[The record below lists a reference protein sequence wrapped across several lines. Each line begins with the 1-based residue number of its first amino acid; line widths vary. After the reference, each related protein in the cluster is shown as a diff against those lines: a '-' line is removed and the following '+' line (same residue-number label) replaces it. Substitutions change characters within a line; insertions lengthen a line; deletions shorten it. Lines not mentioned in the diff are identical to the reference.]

1 MSPAVEEIDSGSPL
15 PKIVGGTPT
24 TTAKLAGVEVECL
37 VDTGSMVSLVSET
50 FYKQKLESVCGG
62 VQGGAKMLTLRGAN
76 GLEIPYLG
84 YLELDVQVE
93 GVTVPSC
100 GVLVLK
106 DTAATVEQ
114 RRRRPGV
121 LGTNVLAK
129 IPEWAE
135 LLKLKG
141 STGTSL
147 RQSQKPS
154 KLGLVK
160 VAGSSAVWIPPHSA
174 MNVDVTGP
182 ACGTNA
188 VVEPLSTPLKGRL
201 QVATTLVDASRPCFT
216 IQLINPTNQGISLK
230 PRTCLGTVQPAELI
244 MTEQLAF
251 NMQSNEVV
259 VSCELDADCLE
270 VSSQTPS
277 STAQQQRTNTLPDGV
292 LLDDFPG
299 TAAEKREAERIF
311 REYADVFTREGEEL
325 GCTSTMHHRIRTE
338 DDVPVSQRHRR
349 IPPNQFE
356 EVKQH
361 LQELLK
367 KGVIRTS
374 QSDYASPIVLVR
386 KKSGAIRLCV
396 DYRRLNA
403 KTRKDAFPLPRIEE
417 SLDALGGARYFSAID
432 LASAYNQVEVHPDD
446 RHKTAFTTP
455 MGLFEYNRM
464 PFGLCNAPAL
474 FQKLMQTIFREE
486 LLQILLVYLDDIIVY
501 SCSIADHL
509 RRLERVFQKLREHGL
524 KIEAA
529 KCQFF
534 KTRVKYLGHVVS
546 SEGVATDPAKTEAV
560 ARWPTPKT
568 LKDLRSFLGFASYYR
583 RFVPGFAQTAAPLHK
598 LTAEISEKGRKKNST
613 IASERWNGE
622 CQKAF
627 NDLRTALT
635 TAPVL
640 AYPDFS
646 KPFIVETDAS
656 DKGLGA
662 VLSQKQDGK
671 LRVIAYASRGLRG
684 AERNMKN
691 YSSMKLELLALKWAV
706 TDKFREYL
714 LESEFMVYTDNNPLT
729 YLQSKSKLKAVE
741 QRWAAELAS
750 FNFKIEYRAGKHNT
764 NADALSRIRWQKT
777 HECSAEE
784 KENAGVDTL
793 SAEMLA
799 NVADTTRIP
808 ERVQLE
814 LLKDAIRVEE
824 LGVTRPADECAEQ
837 ATSLPSIPRDQ
848 IAALQQKDAA
858 VARLKHYLDLGRK
871 PSRAERKQETREA
884 LQLVSYLD
892 DIAEKDG
899 VLYKTVR
906 NSDGQPKQLLVVPS
920 AMRSEVLKAAH
931 NDFGHQ
937 GPERTEQVVRR
948 RCWWPGMHAEVK
960 RWVSDC
966 ERCAVAKGP
975 YLTARTPMGSIIA
988 TKPLEVLAMD
998 FTQLEPAS
1006 DGRENVLVLTDV
1018 FTKFTV
1024 AIPTRD
1030 QKAVTVAKALIREW
1044 FMVYGVPQRLHS
1056 DQGRSFEAEVIKEL
1070 CTIYSIKKSR
1080 TTPYHPEGNGQCERF
1095 NRTLHELLRTLPAE
1109 KKRRW
1114 PEHLKE
1120 LCYAYNATPHSTTGY
1135 SPFYLM
1141 FGRDPR
1147 LPIDRLVDIEETQ
1160 DHQPS
1165 SWITKHQTEL
1175 RDAHQ
1180 RAAAR
1185 LAKEADTRKKRFDR
1199 HSRTKV
1205 PPIEVGHRVLV
1216 RDRTIR
1222 GRNKIQDRWSTRV
1235 HRVVEQLD
1243 NGAYVIEPADGHGS
1257 TRVVNRAELQVCPP
1271 SVLQRTSVR
1280 TKQRLSREPQ
1290 QADSSDEDSHVGI
1303 AIDIV
1308 PPPCATAE
1316 PDIDVTSSDG
1326 NSDGSIADDSGT
1338 DNELSVRP
1346 VRRSTRSTAGLHS
1359 NRYNLPMS
1367 VLRK

>member
-1 MSPAVEEIDSGSPL
+1 MSQAVEETNSGSPL
-15 PKIVGGTPT
+15 AKIVGGTPAI
-24 TTAKLAGVEVECL
+24 TAKLAGVEVECL
-37 VDTGSMVSLVSET
+37 LDTGSMVTLVSEA
-50 FYKQKLESVCGG
+50 FYKQKLKSVCGG
-62 VQGGAKMLTLRGAN
+62 VKGGSQMLTLRGAN

-84 YLELDVQVE
+84 YIELDVCVE
-93 GVTVPSC
+93 GVTIPKC

-106 DTAATVEQ
+106 DTAATGPQ
-114 RRRRPGV
+114 RRRKPGV
-121 LGTNVLAK
+121 LGTNILAQ
-129 IPEWAE
+129 IPKFAE

-141 STGTSL
+141 SADASSTHN
-147 RQSQKPS
+147 QKPS
-154 KLGLVK
+154 KQGLVK
-160 VAGSSAVWIPPHSA
+160 VAGSRAVWIPPHSA

-182 ACGTNA
+182 ACGANA
-188 VVEPLSTPLKGRL
+188 VVEPLSTPLKGGL
-201 QVATTLVDASRPCFT
+201 QVATTLTDASKSCYAV
-216 IQLINPTNQGISLK
+216 QLINPTSQGISLM
-230 PRTCLGTVQPAELI
+230 PRTCLGLVQSAEVI
-244 MTEQLAF
+244 TREQLAF
-251 NMQSNEVV
+251 TVESNEVV
-259 VSCELDADCLE
+259 VSFGLDVDCQE

-277 STAQQQRTNTLPDGV
+277 KTAHQQSTKTLPEGV

-311 REYADVFTREGEEL
+311 QKYADVFTREGEEL
-325 GCTSTMHHRIRTE
+325 GLTTTMHHRIHTE
-338 DDVPVSQRHRR
+338 DAVPVNQRHRR

-356 EVKQH
+356 EVKEH

-367 KGVIRTS
+367 KGVIRPS

-386 KKSGAIRLCV
+386 KKSGALRMCV
-396 DYRRLNA
+396 DYRQLNA
-403 KTRKDAFPLPRIEE
+403 KTRKDAYPLPRIDE
-417 SLDALGGARYFSAID
+417 SLDALGGAQFFSAID

-474 FQKLMQTIFREE
+474 FQRIMQTIFRED

-501 SCSIADHL
+501 SSSIADHL
-509 RRLERVFQKLREHGL
+509 KRLERVFQKLKEHGL
-524 KIEAA
+524 KVEAE

-534 KTRVKYLGHVVS
+534 QRRVKYLGHVVS
-546 SEGVATDPAKTEAV
+546 AEGVGTDPAKTEAV
-560 ARWPTPKT
+560 ASWPTPKT

-583 RFVPGFAQTAAPLHK
+583 RFVPGFAQTAAPLHQ
-598 LTAEISEKGRKKNST
+598 LTAEISEKGKKKRST
-613 IASERWNGE
+613 IPSDRWKGE
-622 CQKAF
+622 CEKAF
-627 NDLRTALT
+627 DALRTALT

-640 AYPDFS
+640 AYPDYT
-646 KPFIVETDAS
+646 KPFVVETDAS

-684 AERNMKN
+684 AERNMQN

-706 TDKFREYL
+706 AEKFREYL
-714 LESEFMVYTDNNPLT
+714 LGAEFVVYTDNNPLT

-750 FNFKIEYRAGKHNT
+750 FNFRIEYRAGKHNA
-764 NADALSRIRWQKT
+764 NADALSRIRWP
-777 HECSAEE
+777 
-784 KENAGVDTL
+784 NAGGCSNEEMEDARMDASPT
-793 SAEMLA
+793 AEVLA
-799 NVADTTRIP
+799 GIAATSTVP
-808 ERVQLE
+808 ETVRLRLLE
-814 LLKDAIRVEE
+814 DAIHIEE
-824 LGVTRPADECAEQ
+824 LGVTTPADERAEQ
-837 ATSLPSIPRDQ
+837 ATSLPSIPREQ
-848 IAALQQKDAA
+848 VATLQLRDPAI
-858 VARLKHYLDLGRK
+858 VRLRHYLTLNRK
-871 PSRAERKQETREA
+871 PNREERKQETREA
-884 LQLVSYLD
+884 LQLVNHLY
-892 DIAEKDG
+892 DITEKNG
-899 VLYKTVR
+899 VLYRTVR
-906 NSDGQPKQLLVVPS
+906 NNDGEPRQLLVVPS

-937 GPERTEQVVRR
+937 GPERTEQVVRQ
-948 RCWWPGMHAEVK
+948 RCWWPGLNAEVK
-960 RWVSDC
+960 RWISEC
-966 ERCAVAKGP
+966 ERCVVAKGP
-975 YLTARTPMGSIIA
+975 YFTARTPMGSIIA

-1070 CTIYSIKKSR
+1070 CLVYNIKKSR

-1114 PEHLKE
+1114 PEHLKKR
-1120 LCYAYNATPHSTTGY
+1120 CYAYNATPHSSTGY

-1147 LPIDRLVDIEETQ
+1147 LPIDRLVEMEETAV
-1160 DHQPS
+1160 HQPTT
-1165 SWITKHQTEL
+1165 WITKHQTEL
-1175 RDAHQ
+1175 REAHQ
-1180 RAAAR
+1180 RAAAK
-1185 LAKEADTRKKRFDR
+1185 LEKEADTRKQRFDR
-1199 HSRTKV
+1199 RRGTKS
-1205 PPIEVGHRVLV
+1205 PLIDVGHRVLV

-1235 HRVVEQLD
+1235 HKVVEQLD
-1243 NGAYVIEPADGHGS
+1243 NGAYVIEPADRHGN
-1257 TRVVNRAELQVCPP
+1257 TRIVNRMELQVCPP
-1271 SVLQRTSVR
+1271 LVLQRNPGTTR
-1280 TKQRLSREPQ
+1280 RQRAPRVPPQ
-1290 QADSSDEDSHVGI
+1290 PDSSDDDSHAEI
-1303 AIDIV
+1303 AIDIA
-1308 PPPCATAE
+1308 PPPRAAAA
-1316 PDIDVTSSDG
+1316 PDVDVT

-1338 DNELSVRP
+1338 DDELSARP
-1346 VRRSTRSTAGLHS
+1346 VRRSTRSTAGHHN

-1367 VLRK
+1367 VLRR